1 MRRQVAND
9 SQIAA
14 LANAQHGVVARWQL
28 VALGLSGQAV
38 DRRVRSG
45 RLHLLYR
52 GVYAVGHRVLTVE
65 GRWMAAVLA
74 TGAVLSHVSAA
85 AAWELRPAGAGAIH
99 VTVPGD
105 PGRARRAGIRTHRSA
120 TLTPDDTTTHRG
132 IPITT
137 PIRTVIDLATTFNGR
152 PLEHALDL
160 AEQRGLVDFAELRKA
175 IEAHPT
181 RPGSPSLQ
189 AMLSRYTAGS
199 TVTRSELEERFLA
212 LCDDHGLPRPN
223 VNTRIEGT
231 EVDFVWRDRRLIVEV
246 DGYAY
251 HRSPSAFEA
260 DRARDV
266 ALTVAGWTVLRFTWA
281 QITTRPGWVAE
292 AIRRHLAS

>member
-1 MRRQVAND
+1 
-9 SQIAA
+9 
-14 LANAQHGVVARWQL
+14 
-28 VALGLSGQAV
+28 
-38 DRRVRSG
+38 
-45 RLHLLYR
+45 
-52 GVYAVGHRVLTVE
+52 
-65 GRWMAAVLA
+65 MAAVLA

-105 PGRARRAGIRTHRSA
+105 PGRARRAGIRPTAAPRSPR
-120 TLTPDDTTTHRG
+120 TTRQLTAGSRSPR
-132 IPITT
+132 

-189 AMLSRYTAGS
+189 AKLSRYTAGRPH
-199 TVTRSELEERFLA
+199 RSELEERFLA

-231 EVDFVWRDRRLIVEV
+231 EVDFVGGTAGSIVEV
-246 DGYAY
+246 DGYTSTA
-251 HRSPSAFEA
+251 HRAPSRTI
-260 DRARDV
+260 RARRGAHGGGLGRA
-266 ALTVAGWTVLRFTWA
+266 ALHLGANH
-281 QITTRPGWVAE
+281 RPPGMGRSGDSAALGE
-292 AIRRHLAS
+292 LTST

>member
-1 MRRQVAND
+1 MG
-9 SQIAA
+9 AA
-14 LANAQHGVVARWQL
+14 PR
-28 VALGLSGQAV
+28 
-38 DRRVRSG
+38 
-45 RLHLLYR
+45 
-52 GVYAVGHRVLTVE
+52 
-65 GRWMAAVLA
+65 GRWRDPRHGPRRP
-74 TGAVLSHVSAA
+74 GA
-85 AAWELRPAGAGAIH
+85 PAPRRDSPPPQRHAH
-99 VTVPGD
+99 
-105 PGRARRAGIRTHRSA
+105 PGRHDGSPRN
-120 TLTPDDTTTHRG
+120 PDHHADPHL
-132 IPITT
+132 
-137 PIRTVIDLATTFNGR
+137 IDLATTLNGR

-189 AMLSRYTAGS
+189 ARCPATPPD

-231 EVDFVWRDRRLIVEV
+231 EVDFVWRDGRLIVEV

-251 HRSPSAFEA
+251 HRSPSAFED

-266 ALTVAGWTVLRFTWA
+266 ALTVAGWAVLRFTWA
-281 QITTRPGWVAE
+281 QITSRPRWVAA
-292 AIRRHLAS
+292 AIRRRLAS